1 MHAAIRERRDED
13 HRIRD
18 HRHRA
23 AGAFL
28 VHVALAAGT
37 DRPLRG
43 GAARTKVELCHS
55 VGVAPP
61 KDEDGCLEVPD
72 RPGLGV
78 VLDEGK
84 IEKYRV
90 N

>member
-1 MHAAIRERRDED
+1 MIESALLDIVGT
-13 HRIRD
+13 
-18 HRHRA
+18 RA
-23 AGAFL
+23 GVPVYQL
-28 VHVALAAGT
+28 L
-37 DRPLRG
+37 G

-78 VLDEGK
+78 VLDEDK